1 MDISIFS
8 FTTLEQSQH
17 CFLTMLS
24 NCINVLGQRMELLF
38 SQLNVIKNIG
48 QKRAYHEVHKRV
60 LERQHAFT
68 VR

>member
-1 MDISIFS
+1 
-8 FTTLEQSQH
+8 
-17 CFLTMLS
+17 
-24 NCINVLGQRMELLF
+24 MELLF